1 MRRWFGLLICITC
14 TPIIFYVYQFG
25 VGFWRN
31 NEDWAYL
38 GTYLGGVLGPIL
50 TFASVILLLLTL
62 KETRSANKE
71 QLKLLRKQQFD
82 SSFFNTMNSLKLALD
97 GAKYGRSIRVHEL
110 YDNFFSEANIWVNE
124 HFEINKYTDLNEDA
138 WETAKTY
145 IRKHQGVF
153 ESEAALLI
161 PVLLKVRDLSDEEKE
176 DYVMLMKGLID
187 NDKRFWLEVYALV
200 WSPVLNYT
208 LKPFL
213 FSSLPTLIQ
222 KKITELENSEN

>member
-1 MRRWFGLLICITC
+1 MKRWFGLLICITC
-14 TPIIFYVYQFG
+14 TPVVFYAYNFG

-38 GTYLGGVLGPIL
+38 GTYLGGVLGPVL
-50 TFASVILLLLTL
+50 TFASVVLLLLTL
-62 KETRSANKE
+62 RETRSANKA
-71 QLKLLRKQQFD
+71 QLTLLQKQQFD

-97 GAKYGRSIRVHEL
+97 GAKYGRPIRVNEL

-124 HFEINKYTDLNEDA
+124 HFEIHKHTDLNEDA

-145 IRKHQGVF
+145 IRRHQNIF

-161 PVLLKVRDLSDEEKE
+161 PVLLNLRDLSADEKE

-200 WSPVLNYT
+200 WSPELNYALNTFIFST
-208 LKPFL
+208 LPIH
-213 FSSLPTLIQ
+213 IQ
-222 KKITELENSEN
+222 SRITELEG